1 MIYSKEQRAFLFEYI
16 PGHHRKEIMIAFNER
31 YPETPITINQVTAF
45 IKNNY
50 VYTGFTGRF
59 EKGHISHNKGVKV
72 SPDQYEA
79 LRPTMFKKG
88 QRPHNFKPV
97 GSTRVN
103 IDGYVEVKVADP
115 NTWRARSRLVY
126 EQANGKIPRNHCVL
140 HKNGIKTDDRL
151 ENLIVISHAELATI
165 NHSGLFTENGLDMNE
180 VVINLA
186 RLKILINKRRKHK

>member
-1 MIYSKEQRAFLFEYI
+1 
-16 PGHHRKEIMIAFNER
+16 MIAFNER

-45 IKNNY
+45 IKNNH

-59 EKGHISHNKGVKV
+59 EKGRTSHNKGVKV

-103 IDGYVEVKVADP
+103 VDGYVEVKVADP
-115 NTWRARSRLVY
+115 NMWRQRSRLVY
-126 EQANGKIPRNHCVL
+126 EKANGKIPRNHCVL
-140 HKNGIKTDDRL
+140 HKNGVKTDDRL
-151 ENLIVISHAELATI
+151 ENLIVVSHAELAAI
-165 NHSGLFTENGLDMNE
+165 NTSGLFTENGLDMNE

>member
-16 PGHHRKEIMIAFNER
+16 PGHHRKEIMLAFNER

-45 IKNNY
+45 IKNNH

-59 EKGHISHNKGVKV
+59 EKGRTPNNKGVKM

-103 IDGYVEVKVADP
+103 VDGYVEVKVADP
-115 NTWRARSRLVY
+115 NTWRSRSRLVY

-140 HKNGIKTDDRL
+140 HKNGVKTDDRL
-151 ENLIVISHAELATI
+151 ENLIVVSHAELAAI
-165 NHSGLFTENGLDMNE
+165 NKSGLFTENGLDMNE

>member
-1 MIYSKEQRAFLFEYI
+1 MIYTSEKRAFLFEYI

-45 IKNNY
+45 IKNNH

-59 EKGHISHNKGVKV
+59 EKGRTSHNKGVKM

-103 IDGYVEVKVADP
+103 VDGYVEVKVADP

-126 EQANGKIPRNHCVL
+126 EQTNGKIPRNHCVL
-140 HKNGIKTDDRL
+140 HKNGVKTDDRL
-151 ENLIVISHAELATI
+151 ENLIVVSHAELAAI
-165 NHSGLFTENGLDMNE
+165 NKSGLFTENGLDMNE